1 MKTGIKKGIV
11 ALGFFAGGLAFANAG
26 YFDATPITRCDVRL
40 TNYLSFGSKDGQ
52 VLVLQDIL
60 SRGGYL
66 QATPNGYFGPSTRAA
81 VRAFQGDNGL
91 PTSGVVGSATLD
103 ALNERA
109 CDSDT
114 RGDSLSYA
122 SNYYNTYNDYLS
134 YSSPVTYVDSYD
146 AYVNVVSPA
155 YSNPVAIP
163 VNQSTVPTIAFT
175 SSGIPSTASASTYTI
190 PTTVVSPVYTPATS
204 QVASTNIVYS
214 PSLGYTYGIVP
225 QPGVLTIL
233 SPRANTLYNEGDT
246 VNLTWSTNNL
256 NATGF
261 TILLENTSTG
271 QSKVVA
277 YTSNKSTAF
286 VLTKDILDGV
296 CAGAC
301 DNSQQG
307 SFRIVITTPVTD
319 IAGVTS
325 TFRAAIAPITIK
337 RPYSTFGT
345 VSISASKTPVASG
358 EIFKLYVNIPTGAS
372 WDSNLYGNYSFKIRA
387 VCPPSVTVSIAGV
400 QCGQNFTIPFAPTY
414 FQQEIPT
421 AITNASWYTQ
431 TVTYQ
436 ITVTNLLGQTLGTAT
451 TNVVVNPIPLVTW

>member
-11 ALGFFAGGLAFANAG
+11 ALGLFAGGLAFANAA
-26 YFDATPITRCDVRL
+26 YFDTAPITRCDVRL
-40 TNYLSFGSKDGQ
+40 TNYLSFGSKDSQ
-52 VLVLQDIL
+52 VLTLQDIL
-60 SRGGYL
+60 ARGGYL

-91 PTSGVVGSATLD
+91 PTSGVVGSATLN

-122 SNYYNTYNDYLS
+122 SNYYDTYNNYLS
-134 YSSPVTYVDSYD
+134 YSSPVTYVDPYD
-146 AYVNVVSPA
+146 AYVKVISPA

-163 VNQSTVPTIAFT
+163 VNQSTIPTIAFT
-175 SSGIPSTASASTYTI
+175 SSGIPDTSSVSTYITSSNSI
-190 PTTVVSPVYTPATS
+190 APVYTPATS
-204 QVASTNIVYS
+204 QVANTNIIYS
-214 PSLGYTYGIVP
+214 PSIGYTYGIVP

-233 SPRANTLYNEGDT
+233 SPLANTLYNEGDT
-246 VNLTWSTNNL
+246 VNLAWSTNNL

-277 YTSNKSTAF
+277 YTSNKNTSF
-286 VLTKDILDGV
+286 LLTKAVLDGV

-301 DNSQQG
+301 DNNQQG

-325 TFRAAIAPITIK
+325 TFRAAIAPITVK
-337 RPYSTFGT
+337 RPYSNFGT
-345 VSISASKTPVASG
+345 VSISTNKTPVASG

-372 WDSNLYGNYSFKIRA
+372 WNSNLYGNYSFKIRA
-387 VCPPSVTVSIAGV
+387 TCPPSVTVSIAGV
-400 QCGQNFTIPFAPTY
+400 QCGQDFVIPLAPTY

-436 ITVTNLLGQTLGTAT
+436 ITVTNLLGQTLGTAM
-451 TNVVVNPIPLVTW
+451 TNVVVNAAPFTW